1 MKTRKHI
8 LSILVVGIFVSLTIL
23 SVSARY
29 TIGKVQY
36 IQNNS
41 TSTVTNCYAVVP
53 NPDPSIEHQ
62 IKGLYWEDYDGNG
75 IEESYWE
82 FSIWSTTGA
91 SVYVARG
98 HSSNRLCELVGYST
112 Y

>member
-1 MKTRKHI
+1 MKTRKLI

-23 SVSARY
+23 SVTARY

-53 NPDPSIEHQ
+53 NPDPSITHQ
-62 IKGLYWEDYDGNG
+62 IRGKFWYDTDDNG
-75 IEESYWE
+75 VEESYW
-82 FSIWSTTGA
+82 SYSSWSTTGA
-91 SVYVARG
+91 SVYEALG
-98 HSSNRLCELVGYST
+98 HSSDRPCELVGYST